1 MDFELDNRIRQRL
14 VAGRAAQ
21 FQFLKDLVGTASH
34 NPPGNGEAIAERV
47 AAELKTLGF
56 GVERHRVPNEL
67 AQERGL
73 AMVVNLVARQLFGA
87 GNVVALNAHGDTAPA
102 GEAWPPRTGGADPFT
117 ATIKGGAMTGLGVL
131 AKADI
136 ATYAYALAALRDA
149 GSELAGTVELHV
161 TFDGET
167 GGELGPKWLLDT
179 KVVNP
184 DYAIGSGLAY
194 GIGTSAMGDLQ
205 MQVEIAG
212 KRSGKAPSGGQGGGR
227 ADALETAGR
236 VMTALYRERDGYGAI
251 RSQVPGIGSPSLVIG
266 EIEGGR
272 RPDVAPDKVTFRLV
286 RRLIPDEDLG
296 VAERQLTRLIAETAS
311 GMAGIV
317 CRIRR
322 LKLVAPMHPVPGAG
336 RLAETLERQASRAT
350 GRTITSYGVAFD
362 TEARHYAAH
371 GIPTV
376 LYGAGPASAVEA
388 NMGGADEKLVLDDL
402 RLATEVVALTLAEFL
417 TPAG

>member
-1 MDFELDNRIRQRL
+1 MDFELTNRIHQRL
-14 VAGRAAQ
+14 VAGRARQ
-21 FQFLKDLVGTASH
+21 FGFVKDLVRIGSE
-34 NPPGNGEAIAERV
+34 NPPGNGAAIAGRV
-47 AAELKTLGF
+47 AQELKALEF
-56 GVERHRVPNEL
+56 GVAQHRVPNEL
-67 AQERGL
+67 AAGHGV
-73 AMVVNLVARQLFGA
+73 ANAVNLVARQVFGA
-87 GNVVALNAHGDTAPA
+87 GNVVALAAHGDT
-102 GEAWPPRTGGADPFT
+102 RTVGDGWTVDPFA
-117 ATIKGGAMTGLGVL
+117 ATIKAGVMTGLGVL

-136 ATYAYALAALRDA
+136 AAYAYALAALTGA
-149 GSELAGTVELHV
+149 KPELAGTVELHV
-161 TFDGET
+161 SFDGES
-167 GGELGPKWLLDT
+167 GGELGPKWLLDNGI
-179 KVVNP
+179 VNP

-212 KRSGKAPSGGQGGGR
+212 PRSGKAPSGGQGGGR
-227 ADALETAGR
+227 ADAMETAGR
-236 VMTALYRERDGYGAI
+236 VMTALYKERDGYGAV
-251 RSQVPGIGSPSLVIG
+251 RSSVPGIGSPALVIG

-311 GMAGIV
+311 GTAGIV

-322 LKLVAPMHPVPGAG
+322 LKLVAPMHPVAGAG

-350 GRTITSYGVAFD
+350 GRAITAYGVSFD

-388 NMGGADEKLVLDDL
+388 NMGGADERLVLDDL